1 MRIIG
6 IRNIKKERKM
16 DYMKELRPKLE
27 TLTMIGIFLEK
38 VPMTTM
44 SSQVQEKF
52 NNLITKSIDNIDSL
66 MDKMHRQNN
75 VSDDFSDE
83 IRFD

>member
-1 MRIIG
+1 MC
-6 IRNIKKERKM
+6 
-16 DYMKELRPKLE
+16 
-27 TLTMIGIFLEK
+27 TMGPE
-38 VPMTTM
+38 
-44 SSQVQEKF
+44 VQEKF
-52 NNLITKSIDNIDSL
+52 NNLITKSIDSIDVL

>member
-1 MRIIG
+1 
-6 IRNIKKERKM
+6 M

-38 VPMTTM
+38 VPMCTM
-44 SSQVQEKF
+44 GPEVQEKF
-52 NNLITKSIDNIDSL
+52 NNLITKSIDSIDIL